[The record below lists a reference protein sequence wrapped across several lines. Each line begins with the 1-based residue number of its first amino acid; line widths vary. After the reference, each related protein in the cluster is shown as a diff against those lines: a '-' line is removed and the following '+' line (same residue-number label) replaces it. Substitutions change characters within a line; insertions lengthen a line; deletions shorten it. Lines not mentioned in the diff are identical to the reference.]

1 MSGVAVSIYEML
13 SQYFQFYILLLISSH
28 ILSNNNI
35 ANNIWNPKSK
45 IHIKFCAFIL
55 NILSTDD
62 FLIYH
67 IFFTFILHFLIY
79 TYYHLFDIIKIIV
92 SGVLSLVLSLI
103 AEARLQLKPPQDA
116 RGTDPSPRPGRCWGW
131 KKHGKANQT
140 HPETRETSLCHEK
153 KHQFF
158 PLPTPKGF
166 SGPHNDVDQDHNH
179 HPRVEERVRGLGT
192 YRNLHL
198 QHLHIQLSINGGK
211 KNGFPPI
218 IIHHFYVFRHVYIC
232 LLITI
237 FYHPAIGVPFGKP
250 FGNPEISW
258 CVPAHDGSCQSD
270 CFVVARFTPW
280 ITEIPTGFQPLRP
293 KKNGRRTDQYRST
306 HL

>member
-1 MSGVAVSIYEML
+1 M
-13 SQYFQFYILLLISSH
+13 
-28 ILSNNNI
+28 
-35 ANNIWNPKSK
+35 
-45 IHIKFCAFIL
+45 
-55 NILSTDD
+55 
-62 FLIYH
+62 
-67 IFFTFILHFLIY
+67 
-79 TYYHLFDIIKIIV
+79 
-92 SGVLSLVLSLI
+92 LSLI

-116 RGTDPSPRPGRCWGW
+116 RGSDPSPRPVGRCWGCW

-211 KNGFPPI
+211 KPVSPPF
-218 IIHHFYVFRHVYIC
+218 IIHQFYVFRHVHHVYHV
-232 LLITI
+232 
-237 FYHPAIGVPFGKP
+237 YHPAIGVPFGKP
-250 FGNPEISW
+250 FGNLWKPW
-258 CVPAHDGSCQSD
+258 NLLVRRLPAHDGSCQSD

-280 ITEIPTGFQPLRP
+280 ITGIPTGFQPLRP
-293 KKNGRRTDQYRST
+293 KKKWPQYRSVQISSSKCPFPYFT
-306 HL
+306 FRIIQILRFSDLYIYIYYNIYIYIYI